1 MTNENSLSPQGV
13 AKAVSETM
21 YRKDLAA
28 QHLGIALKNIGPGRA
43 VMSMRVTSNMLN
55 GHDICHGG
63 YIFTLADTAFAY
75 ACNAYNDSTVAQ
87 GAQINFLKP
96 VSPESLLT
104 ATAIEISRS
113 KNTGVYDITVT
124 DQDNR
129 TVALFRGNSHR
140 IKGQII
146 PGLNAKQKEEE
157 DK

>member
-1 MTNENSLSPQGV
+1 MTDQTNLTAEEI

-21 YRKDLAA
+21 YRNDLAA
-28 QHLGIALKNIGPGRA
+28 QHLGIALKDIAPGKA
-43 VMSMRVTSNMLN
+43 VMSMRVTPSMIN
-55 GHDICHGG
+55 GHNTCHGG

-75 ACNAYNDSTVAQ
+75 ACNAYNDNTVAQ
-87 GAQINFLKP
+87 GAQINFLRP

-124 DQDNR
+124 DQNNR

-146 PGLNAKQKEEE
+146 PGLNAKQEEE
-157 DK
+157 KK